1 MSKQRNI
8 RASSNRAREDEISKS
23 NLRLFI
29 LPLLLV
35 FCTLFYYFGELVDWA
50 AWEALRLKFFYGIH
64 DIHRLL
70 FLAPIV
76 YAGYIGRVK
85 GAVIITLVSFMI
97 FLPRAFLISPYP
109 DPLLRMVFFTIV
121 AGTIG
126 VLTGTIRNKSER
138 QTQLETLLESERDK
152 CFGILER
159 MADGV
164 IITGPDY
171 KVRFVN
177 PSMIRDFGDGVGSYC
192 YKYLHNLDSPCKQVC
207 KLPTVID
214 GETAR
219 WEYTFPDGRTYE
231 VMASPYI
238 DSDGVVCQLATF
250 RNITHRKRVDPESS
264 DLTN

>member
-8 RASSNRAREDEISKS
+8 RASSNRREDETSKS
-23 NLRLFI
+23 NFRLFI

-35 FCTLFYYFGELVDWA
+35 FCTLFYYFGELVDWV
-50 AWEALRLKFFYGIH
+50 AWEVLRLKFFYGIH

-85 GAVIITLVSFMI
+85 GAVIVTLVTLMV

-126 VLTGTIRNKSER
+126 VLTGIIRNRSER
-138 QTQLETLLESERDK
+138 QTRLETLLESERDK

-177 PSMIRDFGDGVGSYC
+177 PSMIRDFGEGVGSHC

-207 KLPTVID
+207 KLPNVID
-214 GETAR
+214 GVTAR
-219 WEYTFPDGRTYE
+219 WEYTFSDGRTYE

-238 DSDGVVCQLATF
+238 DFDGVVCQLATF
-250 RNITHRKRVDPESS
+250 RNIAYRKRAKLESS
-264 DLTN
+264 NLTN